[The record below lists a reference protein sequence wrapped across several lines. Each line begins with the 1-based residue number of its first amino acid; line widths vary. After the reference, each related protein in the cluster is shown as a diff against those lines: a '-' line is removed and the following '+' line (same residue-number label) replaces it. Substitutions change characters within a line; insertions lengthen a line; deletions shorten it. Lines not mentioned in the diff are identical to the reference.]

1 MGVEQFECVGDV
13 GDVYFHSDAR
23 SPLPEA
29 GGGRFT
35 YQTGAGEF
43 VDSFAEPN
51 VTFVAKSFG
60 RRRDLWIK
68 SYRCAHVVSVA
79 SQMQGYRTGDAAAGA
94 LGPGRLF
101 RGGFEDVGREGL
113 GGGLL
118 GWVLLVRRVVA
129 RVSECVFRV

>member
-29 GGGRFT
+29 GGGRFA

-43 VDSFAEPN
+43 VDGLAEPN

-68 SYRCAHVVSVA
+68 SYALCACRQCSITDAGLSHRRCGCGSAGTWKVI
-79 SQMQGYRTGDAAAGA
+79 QGW
-94 LGPGRLF
+94 F
-101 RGGFEDVGREGL
+101 
-113 GGGLL
+113 
-118 GWVLLVRRVVA
+118 
-129 RVSECVFRV
+129 

>member
-29 GGGRFT
+29 DCGRFA

-43 VDSFAEPN
+43 VDGLAEPN
-51 VTFVAKSFG
+51 VAFVAKSFG

-68 SYRCAHVVSVA
+68 SYRCAHAVSVA

-94 LGPGRLF
+94 LGSGRLLI
-101 RGGFEDVGREGL
+101 GR
-113 GGGLL
+113 
-118 GWVLLVRRVVA
+118 
-129 RVSECVFRV
+129 